1 MKLEFHFNDPRDQIF
16 HFYISQSFYKSS
28 LMNQSFEIF
37 DHYDFHSNVSASR
50 NYVYY

>member
-1 MKLEFHFNDPRDQIF
+1 MKLEFHFNDSRDQIF

-37 DHYDFHSNVSASR
+37 DHYDFHSNVSASK

>member
-1 MKLEFHFNDPRDQIF
+1 MKLKFQFNDPRHQIF
-16 HFYISQSFYKSS
+16 HFYILQASYKNS

-37 DHYDFHSNVSASR
+37 DHYDFPSNVSASR